1 MLLNRSCVSALGLV
15 VAVSLT
21 AAPVAFGGTFFR
33 LEIGPAIAGNVPTT
47 KTGLFVVRAL
57 ACDEARDVRM
67 TAIAEGIV
75 DGARQSWPLKLIAL
89 DAPAA
94 YAVVRQWPA
103 GGVWVV
109 NLTGTCPGRKATA
122 AAVVPIGK
130 AGFRRESSQLLER
143 AATATEIE
151 TALNALPRGGE

>member
-1 MLLNRSCVSALGLV
+1 MLLSRSSILGLGL
-15 VAVSLT
+15 AASLCLT
-21 AAPVAFGGTFFR
+21 AAPVVFAGPFFR
-33 LEIGPAIAGNVPTT
+33 LEIGPAIAGNKPGM
-47 KTGLFVVRAL
+47 KSGLFVVRAL
-57 ACDEARDVRM
+57 ACDEPRDVRV
-67 TAIAEGIV
+67 TATAEGIV
-75 DGARQSWPLKLIAL
+75 DGARQSLPLKLIAL

-103 GGVWVV
+103 RGVWVV